1 MSVTQNCSAMKCSAD
16 RPMVHNSVQCFRKT
30 LLLVLL
36 LALLVAAQVPAFASG
51 LPDRIAMNSA
61 SASAL
66 VKLTGS
72 VHPAVHRGTDLGSSD
87 AAMTLDTMMLHILPT
102 AAQQTEINALLTA
115 QQDPK
120 SPLYHQWLTQE
131 EYGARFGLSDADVA
145 ALSAWLASQGFTVR
159 EVAPSRNMVT
169 FSGNVGQAESAF
181 HTAIHDIQVD
191 GAVHQANVTDISLP
205 KAFIGTVGYVTGL
218 NGFRPKGHLAKARPE
233 FTSHSSGSHFLSP
246 GDWAT
251 IYNVAPVYTAGT
263 TGSGMHVGI
272 VGQTYIPQT
281 DVDNFRSAAGL
292 PATLL
297 TYYCTTSSTGSCSA
311 TTDESVDDVA
321 EADIDVEWSGAIAK
335 SATVD
340 YIYTSAAS
348 NGNGVYDALTYAIT
362 TYKVG
367 GSVVPVISMSYGS
380 CETDLTG
387 SGAAYRASM
396 DVYFAQ
402 AATQGQTLLNSS
414 GDDGAAE
421 CDYTESS
428 AAHGLVASW
437 PATSPNFTGVGGT
450 EFNADGTP
458 ANPQTGADAYWT
470 YSSTADIISSAI
482 QYIPETSWN
491 DTAYNQSL
499 KSTNGLSA
507 TGGGVSLIYP
517 AQTWQP
523 TPSGFTGT
531 SMRFSPD
538 ISFTA
543 SPDHDGYLVCTQ
555 NFTGTT
561 VASSTGSTCTDGF
574 RYGSA
579 TGNLTVYGG
588 TSCSSPSFAGL
599 LTLIVQ
605 AGGKLGA
612 VNSKLYALA
621 ANSSSYASIFHDV
634 TTGNNIVP
642 CTAGAAGNTING
654 VNDCTTG
661 SMGYSATTG
670 YDLVTGLG
678 SANGM
683 NLYSALTNALSASST
698 ALQLSGSSVNLN
710 GSINLTATVSS
721 TSSGTPTGT
730 VTFYVG
736 STSLGTATLNGSD
749 TATLSNVAVTVAN
762 GFSVGTDSLT
772 AIYSGDTTFATS
784 TSTAQTLTVNGLT
797 TTVTPVASTNP
808 VAIGQSETLTAT
820 LGTTAATGSVT
831 FRIGSVT
838 LGTGTVS
845 NGVATL
851 TLAASVANGF
861 TVPSVTITATY
872 NGDSSYSP
880 VTNTMALTVNQASTT
895 TAVTTSGSTFGG
907 SVTLTATI
915 TPIYAGT
922 VTGTV
927 WFYVGSTSV
936 GRTTPSSNTATLIL
950 NATAAN
956 SFALGA
962 NSITAT
968 YSGDTN
974 YTGSNSLAS
983 TLTLTATT
991 TTAVTVGSSSIALGS
1006 STATQSFTATVTS
1019 SGGTPTGTVT
1029 FSVGGISQSPVTLSG
1044 GTATLSSIAP
1054 TTANGFTVGT
1064 DTVTATYTPAT
1075 GSYFNSS
1082 SNTNTFTVSAPAY
1095 TITPAPTSVS
1105 LTPGSSTTVVVTLT
1119 STGFAG
1125 SISSLTA
1132 TPSSS
1137 LITANLASSTANLTS
1152 GGTATVN
1159 LTITASSSATNRHPR
1174 LPWTIGGGVF
1184 AAMLAGLPLL
1194 RRRKRVLAILLTAL
1208 AVASLAFALSCSG
1221 GSKAPRSYT
1230 VVITGTGGISSTIGV
1245 TVN

>member
-115 QQDPK
+115 QQDPE

-159 EVAPSRNMVT
+159 EVAPSRNMIT

-362 TYKVG
+362 TYRVG

-387 SGAAYRASM
+387 SGASYRASM

-642 CTAGAAGNTING
+642 CTVGAAGNTING

-762 GFSVGTDSLT
+762 GFSAGTDSLT
-772 AIYSGDTTFATS
+772 AVYSGDTTFATS
-784 TSTAQTLTVNGLT
+784 TSTAQSLTVIGLT
-797 TTVTPVASTNP
+797 TTTSVSPSSSSVTYGSSVTYTALVSPTAATGTVTFTVGSTTVGTATLSSGTASLAALSNSSNGFG
-808 VAIGQSETLTAT
+808 IGSNTVTASYGGDSSYATSSGSTSVSVTQVSTTTTVSAGSSSVNYGSNETLTAT
-820 LGTTAATGSVT
+820 VSPSTASGTVTFYNGTTSLGTATLS
-831 FRIGSVT
+831 S
-838 LGTGTVS
+838 GT
-845 NGVATL
+845 ATL
-851 TLAASVANGF
+851 TLAATTANNYAVGSNSITAIYAGSTYYATSTSSST
-861 TVPSVTITATY
+861 TVTVVPTYTITSGT
-872 NGDSSYSP
+872 
-880 VTNTMALTVNQASTT
+880 ASLS
-895 TAVTTSGSTFGG
+895 AGG
-907 SVTLTATI
+907 SGTANLTLTSLG
-915 TPIYAGT
+915 YAGT
-922 VTGTV
+922 VTLV
-927 WFYVGSTSV
+927 
-936 GRTTPSSNTATLIL
+936 
-950 NATAAN
+950 
-956 SFALGA
+956 
-962 NSITAT
+962 
-968 YSGDTN
+968 
-974 YTGSNSLAS
+974 
-983 TLTLTATT
+983 ATT
-991 TTAVTVGSSSIALGS
+991 S
-1006 STATQSFTATVTS
+1006 STA
-1019 SGGTPTGTVT
+1019 
-1029 FSVGGISQSPVTLSG
+1029 
-1044 GTATLSSIAP
+1044 
-1054 TTANGFTVGT
+1054 
-1064 DTVTATYTPAT
+1064 
-1075 GSYFNSS
+1075 
-1082 SNTNTFTVSAPAY
+1082 
-1095 TITPAPTSVS
+1095 
-1105 LTPGSSTTVVVTLT
+1105 
-1119 STGFAG
+1119 
-1125 SISSLTA
+1125 
-1132 TPSSS
+1132 
-1137 LITANLASSTANLTS
+1137 ITASASSVTLTS
-1152 GGTATVN
+1152 GGTGTSTVA
-1159 LTITASSSATNRHPR
+1159 ISATTSADNRAPVM
-1174 LPWTIGGGVF
+1174 PWKTGGALVL
-1184 AAMLAGLPLL
+1184 AAVLGLPLTL
-1194 RRRKRVLAILLTAL
+1194 RRKRTLAVLLSAL
-1208 AVASLAFALSCSG
+1208 AVILIGFAMSCGSG
-1221 GSKAPRSYT
+1221 GSKAARTYT
-1230 VVITGTGGISSTIGV
+1230 VTLTPTGSGTVSNPSATTV
-1245 TVN
+1245 TVTVQ

>member
-1 MSVTQNCSAMKCSAD
+1 
-16 RPMVHNSVQCFRKT
+16 
-30 LLLVLL
+30 
-36 LALLVAAQVPAFASG
+36 
-51 LPDRIAMNSA
+51 
-61 SASAL
+61 
-66 VKLTGS
+66 
-72 VHPAVHRGTDLGSSD
+72 
-87 AAMTLDTMMLHILPT
+87 
-102 AAQQTEINALLTA
+102 
-115 QQDPK
+115 
-120 SPLYHQWLTQE
+120 
-131 EYGARFGLSDADVA
+131 
-145 ALSAWLASQGFTVR
+145 
-159 EVAPSRNMVT
+159 
-169 FSGNVGQAESAF
+169 
-181 HTAIHDIQVD
+181 
-191 GAVHQANVTDISLP
+191 
-205 KAFIGTVGYVTGL
+205 
-218 NGFRPKGHLAKARPE
+218 
-233 FTSHSSGSHFLSP
+233 
-246 GDWAT
+246 
-251 IYNVAPVYTAGT
+251 
-263 TGSGMHVGI
+263 
-272 VGQTYIPQT
+272 
-281 DVDNFRSAAGL
+281 
-292 PATLL
+292 
-297 TYYCTTSSTGSCSA
+297 
-311 TTDESVDDVA
+311 
-321 EADIDVEWSGAIAK
+321 
-335 SATVD
+335 
-340 YIYTSAAS
+340 
-348 NGNGVYDALTYAIT
+348 
-362 TYKVG
+362 
-367 GSVVPVISMSYGS
+367 
-380 CETDLTG
+380 
-387 SGAAYRASM
+387 M

-762 GFSVGTDSLT
+762 GFSAGTDSLT

-880 VTNTMALTVNQASTT
+880 VTNTMALT
-895 TAVTTSGSTFGG
+895 
-907 SVTLTATI
+907 ATI

-1019 SGGTPTGTVT
+1019 IRGRYSHRHGHLQRGRHQSEPGHA
-1029 FSVGGISQSPVTLSG
+1029 VGRHGHSEQHRAHHGQRLYRRHGHGHGHVHARHGQLLQLQQQHQHLHRHGAGLHHHP
-1044 GTATLSSIAP
+1044 
-1054 TTANGFTVGT
+1054 GFLLGHVDPRQFDHRGRDADLIRLCRQHQLDGHTQLRT
-1064 DTVTATYTPAT
+1064 DHGLAFFGHRDAHGQRP
-1075 GSYFNSS
+1075 GLHQPEHWCQQFGHQPS
-1082 SNTNTFTVSAPAY
+1082 SAPAVDDWWRCLCRHAGRAAS
-1095 TITPAPTSVS
+1095 AP
-1105 LTPGSSTTVVVTLT
+1105 P
-1119 STGFAG
+1119 
-1125 SISSLTA
+1125 
-1132 TPSSS
+1132 P
-1137 LITANLASSTANLTS
+1137 
-1152 GGTATVN
+1152 
-1159 LTITASSSATNRHPR
+1159 
-1174 LPWTIGGGVF
+1174 
-1184 AAMLAGLPLL
+1184 
-1194 RRRKRVLAILLTAL
+1194 
-1208 AVASLAFALSCSG
+1208 
-1221 GSKAPRSYT
+1221 
-1230 VVITGTGGISSTIGV
+1230 
-1245 TVN
+1245 